1 MPVIMP
7 EPSDTLHG
15 IVGMSVSSSSSKFIR
30 LSKLQSAAAHS
41 DGRGESEQADEC
53 RRELGGE

>member
-30 LSKLQSAAAHS
+30 LSKLQSAAAQRLDTLVS
-41 DGRGESEQADEC
+41 DLKPPR
-53 RRELGGE
+53 